1 MLVCM
6 YPTHTIADLKALY
19 AEETEV
25 FVHLFVSECLLRLV
39 EVVFQVFLYLLSAT
53 EKKRRGE
60 SSYGALRNTKA
71 CNLISVLGTIK

>member
-25 FVHLFVSECLLRLV
+25 LVHLFVSECLLRLV

-53 EKKRRGE
+53 ERRGE
-60 SSYGALRNTKA
+60 GSYGHQ
-71 CNLISVLGTIK
+71 GM